1 MSSYIPLFHMDVIA
15 YASPI
20 PAAGLTEL
28 CWQKNPPVAV
38 VNRLFLATVYFPFL
52 SCKPATKP
60 PECKS
65 GIDVSHCDV
74 INDAPVFKDCRK
86 LIPETFKDAYDNC
99 VYDKC
104 LTGVEAQC
112 GHMEALVE
120 ECNEETGGEPLNWRA
135 SVKCREYKQ
144 WPNIGPWST
153 PDSTNCRIDIDQT
166 SIRNFCD

>member
-1 MSSYIPLFHMDVIA
+1 M
-15 YASPI
+15 
-20 PAAGLTEL
+20 
-28 CWQKNPPVAV
+28 
-38 VNRLFLATVYFPFL
+38 NRLFSMAVLLPVF

-74 INDAPVFKDCRK
+74 INDAPVFKYCRK
-86 LIPETFKDAYDNC
+86 LIPEAVKDAYDNC

-135 SVKCREYKQ
+135 SVNCREYKQ
-144 WPNIGPWST
+144 WSNTGTWTT
-153 PDSTNCRIDIDQT
+153 PVNKTDRHWLDEWTKDTQT
-166 SIRNFCD
+166 EKGVTWCMA